1 MYDVTKLEAWKQKV
15 QAQIDAVI
23 EANLEDLGAII
34 KSEIKPT
41 DRLTSAMGMATL
53 MNSKGQSYLFDVP
66 CSDDCRNFIQALTD
80 MQYPKYFQC
89 ETTLFKDIRWPIK
102 KRSNE

>member
-34 KSEIKPT
+34 KSEIKPI
-41 DRLTSAMGMATL
+41 GP
-53 MNSKGQSYLFDVP
+53 V
-66 CSDDCRNFIQALTD
+66 
-80 MQYPKYFQC
+80 C
-89 ETTLFKDIRWPIK
+89 E
-102 KRSNE
+102 